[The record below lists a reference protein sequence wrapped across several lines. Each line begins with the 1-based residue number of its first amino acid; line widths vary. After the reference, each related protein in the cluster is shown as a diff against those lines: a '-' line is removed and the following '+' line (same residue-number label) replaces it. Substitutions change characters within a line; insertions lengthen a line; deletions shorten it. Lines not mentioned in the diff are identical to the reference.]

1 MYLLWFWFY
10 DSQVKTALYSKCEFF
25 SSHDSYEQFSF
36 SKRQINS
43 AVPDPDFEI
52 KGAWSSRPLDSGG
65 ERSPKKFFRLFG
77 PQFGLK
83 IRGRVPRAPPLSGYA
98 TALLA
103 EPFFHFLKF
112 GVVEKDSA

>member
-10 DSQVKTALYSKCEFF
+10 DIQVKTALYSKGEFF
-25 SSHDSYEQFSF
+25 SLHDSYEQFSF

-43 AVPDPDFEI
+43 AVSDPDLEI
-52 KGAWSSRPLDSGG
+52 KGAWSSRPFDSGG
-65 ERSPKKFFRLFG
+65 ERSPKNFFRLFG

-83 IRGRVPRAPPLSGYA
+83 IRGRVSRAPPLSGYA